1 VLENGYYIMVSGK
14 EEEEEE
20 DRMNAEKRNI
30 KYRLSNNKCKG
41 YINSVILY
49 SNHLNF

>member
-1 VLENGYYIMVSGK
+1 MGITSWSREK
-14 EEEEEE
+14 EEEEEEE
-20 DRMNAEKRNI
+20 DRMKAEKRNI

-49 SNHLNF
+49 SNYLNF